1 MLNIVDKF
9 KEKILSG
16 ELISK
21 KEAMILS
28 KENIDELASAAND
41 IRMSLCGKEFN
52 LCTII
57 NGKSGRCG
65 ENCKYCAQ
73 SVYFKTDI
81 EEYNLLDSESI
92 ITSAISNYNSGVHRF
107 SVVTSGKKLTNKEVH
122 TVCKTYSELKDK
134 CDIKLCASHGL
145 LNYEELVKL
154 KESGVIRYH
163 NNLETSRNFFSNICT
178 THTFDEKTHTIK
190 NALKAGLQVCSGGI
204 IGLGE
209 TMEDRIDMAFT
220 LRELNVD
227 SIPIN
232 ILNPI
237 KGTALE
243 NQEKLSY
250 DEITKTFALFRFI
263 LPKKQIRIAGGRAL
277 LNDKGERLM
286 KSGVNAAISGDML
299 TTSGIKT
306 FDDIKMIKELGFEV

>member
-1 MLNIVDKF
+1 M
-9 KEKILSG
+9 
-16 ELISK
+16 
-21 KEAMILS
+21 
-28 KENIDELASAAND
+28 
-41 IRMSLCGKEFN
+41 
-52 LCTII
+52 
-57 NGKSGRCG
+57 
-65 ENCKYCAQ
+65 
-73 SVYFKTDI
+73 
-81 EEYNLLDSESI
+81 
-92 ITSAISNYNSGVHRF
+92 
-107 SVVTSGKKLTNKEVH
+107 
-122 TVCKTYSELKDK
+122 
-134 CDIKLCASHGL
+134 
-145 LNYEELVKL
+145 NYEELVKL

-163 NNLETSRNFFSNICT
+163 NNLETSRRFFSNICT
-178 THTFDEKTHTIK
+178 THTFDEKINTIK

-209 TMEDRIDMAFT
+209 TMKDRIDMAFT

-263 LPKKQIRIAGGRAL
+263 LPEKQIRLAGGRAL

-286 KSGVNAAISGDML
+286 KSGVNSAISGDML

>member
-1 MLNIVDKF
+1 MLNIIDRF

-21 KEAMILS
+21 KEAIILS
-28 KENIDELASAAND
+28 KENVDKLASAAND
-41 IRMSLCGKEFN
+41 IRMSLCGKKFN

-107 SVVTSGKKLTNKEVH
+107 SVVTSGKKLTNKEIDI
-122 TVCKTYSELKDK
+122 VCKTYSEVQEK
-134 CDIKLCASHGL
+134 CAIKLCASHGL
-145 LNYEELVKL
+145 LHYEELVKL

-163 NNLETSRNFFSNICT
+163 NNLETSRRFFSNICT
-178 THTFDEKTHTIK
+178 THTFDEKINTIK

-263 LPKKQIRIAGGRAL
+263 LPEKQIRLAGGRAL

-286 KSGVNAAISGDML
+286 KSGVNSAISGDML

>member
-1 MLNIVDKF
+1 MNIVNKY
-9 KEKILSG
+9 KEKVLNG

-21 KEAMILS
+21 EEALILS
-28 KENIDELASAAND
+28 EENTYELAYSAD
-41 IRMSLCGKEFN
+41 EIRKKLCGNNFN

-73 SVYFKTDI
+73 SAYFKTNI
-81 EEYNLLDSESI
+81 EEYDILDSESI
-92 ITSAISNYNSGVHRF
+92 IKSAISNYNSGVHRF
-107 SVVTSGKKLTNKEVH
+107 SVVTSGKKLSENNVNKI
-122 TVCKTYSELKDK
+122 CDTYVKLKEK
-134 CDIKLCASHGL
+134 CSINICASHGL
-145 LNYEELVKL
+145 LNYEELLKL

-163 NNLETSRNFFSNICT
+163 NNIETSKSFFKNICT
-178 THTFDEKTHTIK
+178 THTFEEKIITIK
-190 NALKAGLQVCSGGI
+190 NALKAGLEVCSGGI

-220 LRELNVD
+220 LKELDVS

-237 KGTALE
+237 RGTALE
-243 NQEKLSY
+243 NQEILSY
-250 DEITKTFALFRFI
+250 DEIIKTFALFRFI
-263 LPKKQIRIAGGRAL
+263 LPTRQIRIAGGRAL

-286 KSGVNAAISGDML
+286 KCGVNAAISGDML
-299 TTSGIKT
+299 TTCGIKT
-306 FDDIKMIKELGFEV
+306 SDDIKIIKELGFQV

>member
-1 MLNIVDKF
+1 MNIVNKY
-9 KEKILSG
+9 KEKVLNG

-21 KEAMILS
+21 EEALILS
-28 KENIDELASAAND
+28 EENTYELAYSAD
-41 IRMSLCGKEFN
+41 EIRKKLCGNNFN

-73 SVYFKTDI
+73 SAYFKTNI
-81 EEYNLLDSESI
+81 EEYDILDSESI
-92 ITSAISNYNSGVHRF
+92 IKSAISNYNSGVHRF
-107 SVVTSGKKLTNKEVH
+107 SVVTSGKKLSENNINKI
-122 TVCKTYSELKDK
+122 CDTYVKLKEK
-134 CDIKLCASHGL
+134 CSINICASHGL
-145 LNYEELVKL
+145 LNYEELLKL

-163 NNLETSRNFFSNICT
+163 NNIETSKSFFKNICT
-178 THTFDEKTHTIK
+178 THTFEEKIITIK
-190 NALKAGLQVCSGGI
+190 NALKAGLEVCSGGI

-220 LRELNVD
+220 LKELDVS

-237 KGTALE
+237 RGTALE
-243 NQEKLSY
+243 NQEILSY
-250 DEITKTFALFRFI
+250 DEIIKTFALFRFI
-263 LPKKQIRIAGGRAL
+263 LPTRQIRIAGGRAL

-286 KSGVNAAISGDML
+286 KCGVNAAISGDML
-299 TTSGIKT
+299 TTCGIKT
-306 FDDIKMIKELGFEV
+306 SDDIKIIKELGFQV